1 MHIYSLCMLMK
12 IFLVSIFPEIF
23 ESFLQTSLIA
33 KAQEKGILEFEIINP
48 RNFCID
54 KHQQIDD
61 EIYGGGK

>member
-48 RNFCID
+48 RNFCTD

>member
-1 MHIYSLCMLMK
+1 MHIYSLGMLMK

>member
-12 IFLVSIFPEIF
+12 ILLVSIFPEIF

-48 RNFCID
+48 RNFCTD